1 MKYELSNGL
10 NHVYQWDTDITIT
23 ITEPESVPQVHFKWG
38 NKSVELDTEDNRVA
52 IPVELMQLPKDITIW
67 ACTENNT
74 MDVAKIPLHQRA
86 KPDDYAYTPTEI
98 KTWEQLDER
107 IKVLED
113 GGGIA
118 DVSSVNGQTG
128 DVTITAEGLGALT
141 EDDLQEATDAALAQ
155 AKASGEFDGAQGPKG
170 DTGPQGETG
179 PQGPAGPAGAGLDVT
194 GAAVGQIVKI
204 AAVDGDG
211 VPTAWSPVDMP
222 SGGTW
227 GLLATLDAS
236 TADVFEVDFEAPM
249 QEIFYRSQICD
260 TAGEQYAASTTVY
273 RTLSYKTGGAWK
285 PNILQLGACR
295 HAWKYSS
302 NLYLNAQE
310 DFAYG
315 FEWEVLAQQCAA
327 GVFLPGRK
335 ATSKTYTAGHIEGI
349 KIVLTVP
356 EGTENTATGIIQIW
370 GVKA

>member
-1 MKYELSNGL
+1 MAKKLYEE
-10 NHVYQWDTDITIT
+10 T
-23 ITEPESVPQVHFKWG
+23 SVQ
-38 NKSVELDTEDNRVA
+38 N
-52 IPVELMQLPKDITIW
+52 
-67 ACTENNT
+67 
-74 MDVAKIPLHQRA
+74 
-86 KPDDYAYTPTEI
+86 
-98 KTWEQLDER
+98 
-107 IKVLED
+107 
-113 GGGIA
+113 IA
-118 DVSSVNGQTG
+118 DAIREKNGSTSTYTIGEMSEAISNLTGGVAGVSSVNGQTG

-170 DTGPQGETG
+170 DTGAQGET
-179 PQGPAGPAGAGLDVT
+179 GPAGAGLDVT

-285 PNILQLGACR
+285 SSTLKLGACR
-295 HAWKYSS
+295 HVWRYTS

-315 FEWEVLAQQCAA
+315 FEWEVLTQQCAA
-327 GVFLPGRK
+327 GVFLPGK

-349 KIVLTVP
+349 EIVLTVP